1 MQIQPL
7 GPLTE
12 RQGHHTISPSLSPTY
27 SLASHV
33 CTSDL
38 SSRTE
43 VTVTFPVSDHM
54 PAVSTPRPVVSPGLP
69 SGAVSLAA
77 SWPWTEAG
85 RPGVH
90 CGCDPQRWSLVP
102 RGRPVRPDFLPSAD
116 PWTPVDPQAWFP

>member
-33 CTSDL
+33 CMSDL

-77 SWPWTEAG
+77 SWPWTEAWTVPLTLG
-85 RPGVH
+85 VPG
-90 CGCDPQRWSLVP
+90 SL
-102 RGRPVRPDFLPSAD
+102 
-116 PWTPVDPQAWFP
+116 WM